1 MLMSQSCDKP
11 IDFIARLML
20 LCFEKIDGS
29 QRHPNP
35 NEIELHK
42 KTKATIEEF
51 MGNYVRLSKGRCIE
65 ITAAAIAVIHYVLKA
80 KSSVNTQL

>member
-1 MLMSQSCDKP
+1 LT
-11 IDFIARLML
+11 
-20 LCFEKIDGS
+20 
-29 QRHPNP
+29 PNDL
-35 NEIELHK
+35 ILHK

-65 ITAAAIAVIHYVLKA
+65 ITAAAIAVINYVLRA